1 MIRFLCKS
9 CNVRDKSSS
18 FDFGLKTA
26 IESAPT
32 CLESAISLPF
42 RNRCRLYR
50 YYIRNVTLRGVM
62 LLCYIEVTSGSS
74 FCVEPLQCN
83 YTTKYLSVLT
93 QLDQPVR
100 RKLTE
105 LKASEMNTIGIGLS
119 YTYCVGTVSHRI
131 INTPLLRRNFL
142 YL

>member
-62 LLCYIEVTSGSS
+62 L
-74 FCVEPLQCN
+74 
-83 YTTKYLSVLT
+83 
-93 QLDQPVR
+93 
-100 RKLTE
+100 
-105 LKASEMNTIGIGLS
+105 
-119 YTYCVGTVSHRI
+119 GTLLHCSHVWFFV
-131 INTPLLRRNFL
+131 LRRTITMQLHYQVLICINAIRSTSEAKTN
-142 YL
+142 